1 MRVLMFSWEFPP
13 QVVGGLGRH
22 VYELSRCMK
31 AYGAE
36 PHILIPRADGC
47 PDYEVISGAHV
58 YRVGTPASAA
68 KNFKAWTFGFNREII
83 RESVRLDQLLG
94 GFDLIHAHDWL
105 VAYGARSLKN
115 VMQVPLVTT
124 IHATEYGRNRGLHNR
139 MQKEIHDTEYN
150 LTLDSQQVICCSEFM
165 RLEIDSL
172 FGINGERVSVIPNG
186 VSMTDYSQVLD
197 IGGIDIPGI
206 DKNDRVIFF
215 VGRLV
220 PEKGVAGLIKAFARV
235 VSEIDNAKLVIA
247 GKGPQEKY
255 LKTMVGELELQEK
268 VTFTGFVDDDQRD
281 QIFSIA
287 EVAVFPSLY
296 EPFGIV
302 ALEAM
307 ASGTPVVVTDV
318 GGLSEIIKDGLT
330 GIKVPTADD
339 EALAGALI
347 KLMQDHA
354 LAETLCKNAHKVIK
368 TQFSWDKIAQET
380 VNVYKQTM
388 QNWS

>member
-31 AYGAE
+31 AHGAE

-47 PDYEVISGAHV
+47 PDYEEINGAHV
-58 YRVGTPASAA
+58 YRIGTPAITA

-83 RESVRLDQLLG
+83 RESVHLDQLLG

-105 VAYGARSLKN
+105 VAYAARSLKN

-165 RLEIDSL
+165 RNEIDNL
-172 FGINGERVSVIPNG
+172 FGVNGERVSVIPNG
-186 VSMTDYSQVLD
+186 VSITDYDVKYDLGQL
-197 IGGIDIPGI
+197 DIPGI
-206 DKNDRVIFF
+206 DKDDRIIFF

-235 VSEIDNAKLVIA
+235 STEIDNAKLVIA

-255 LKTMVGELELQEK
+255 LKTMVGELELQQR
-268 VTFTGFVDDDQRD
+268 VVFTGFINDDARD

-287 EVAVFPSLY
+287 EAAVFPSLY

-318 GGLSEIIKDGLT
+318 GGLSEIVEDGTT
-330 GIKVPTADD
+330 GIKVPAADE
-339 EALAGALI
+339 EALAQALM

-354 LAETLCKNAHKVIK
+354 LAEKLCKNADKVIK
-368 TQFSWDKIAQET
+368 SQFSWDKIAQET
-380 VNVYKQTM
+380 VDVYRKTLTK
-388 QNWS
+388 